1 MASAIFHSRARHRNL
16 SHTPTLTLNS
26 NREPSRFAAVRL
38 LSMHLSATNPPL
50 TPPRSG
56 TDQRA
61 WLPSREG
68 RRHSPASC
76 PFPLLGGVRGGF
88 MVPMPAEKRKEAFPE
103 LRSGTFRGPSG
114 ARLVPSRS
122 GNTCESALES
132 SVANCGSGRAAEWD
146 TPRSLGARLVP
157 SRSGDTCDSALDSSV
172 ANCGGG
178 PAAEWDTPRSGLVAA
193 QPSRAQRRAGVSPA
207 RRARPREP
215 PRRSKKL
222 TKGSPPPTFGWPVKC
237 HRGCSSFPSFPSVFV
252 TEGNEEKWN

>member
-103 LRSGTFRGPSG
+103 LRSGTLRGPSG

-146 TPRSLGARLVP
+146 TPRS
-157 SRSGDTCDSALDSSV
+157 
-172 ANCGGG
+172 
-178 PAAEWDTPRSGLVAA
+178 GLVAA
-193 QPSRAQRRAGVSPA
+193 QPRQVQRRAGVSPA